1 MSRILHGISVNALSN
16 SSAFRYRLRVRYAEC
31 DAQKVV
37 FNARYGDYID
47 LAATEFMRALGYGEE
62 LLDGRLDYQLV
73 RQTIEWRAPARF
85 DDVLSIGVSSPHQGN
100 TSFTLAFEFHRAD
113 DLSTL
118 LARAETVYVLVSP
131 ALVKQ
136 PLPEAFRQS
145 LRAGAPNGVVCHAG
159 WEK

>member
-1 MSRILHGISVNALSN
+1 MPL
-16 SSAFRYRLRVRYAEC
+16 AFRYRLRVRYAEC

-73 RQTIEWRAPARF
+73 KQTIEWRAPAHF
-85 DDVLSIGVSSPHQGN
+85 DDVLSIAVSSPQQGN
-100 TSFTLAFEFHRAD
+100 TSFTLLFEFRRAD
-113 DLSTL
+113 DENTV

-131 ALVKQ
+131 ALVKMT
-136 PLPEAFRQS
+136 LPDALRES
-145 LRAGAPNGVVCHAG
+145 LKAGAPESLTCHAG
-159 WEK
+159 WQK

>member
-1 MSRILHGISVNALSN
+1 MPLD
-16 SSAFRYRLRVRYAEC
+16 FRYRLRVRYAEC

-73 RQTIEWRAPARF
+73 KQTIEWRAPAHF
-85 DDVLSIGVSSPHQGN
+85 DDVLSIAVSSPQQGN
-100 TSFTLAFEFHRAD
+100 TSFSLLFEFRRASD
-113 DLSTL
+113 ENTV

-131 ALVKQ
+131 ALVKM
-136 PLPEAFRQS
+136 PLPDALRES
-145 LRAGAPNGVVCHAG
+145 LRAGAPDRVTCHSG
-159 WEK
+159 WPK

>member
-1 MSRILHGISVNALSN
+1 MPL
-16 SSAFRYRLRVRYAEC
+16 AFRYRLRVRYAEC

-73 RQTIEWRAPARF
+73 KQTIEWRAPAHF
-85 DDVLSIGVSSPHQGN
+85 DDVLSIAVSSPQQGN
-100 TSFTLAFEFHRAD
+100 TSFTLLFEFRRAD
-113 DLSTL
+113 DENTV

-131 ALVKQ
+131 ALVKMT
-136 PLPEAFRQS
+136 LPDALRES
-145 LRAGAPNGVVCHAG
+145 LKAGAPDSLTCHAG
-159 WEK
+159 WQK